1 VKDGGVVKIAN
12 SSIISVVNNRMRS
25 LVGKFSFLKS
35 FGTVNYPSGLT
46 QVSSSG
52 RGWWR
57 RGRALGFNGDESL
70 IAKNLWKARHSVSTV
85 AVNGYPQ
92 T

>member
-35 FGTVNYPSGLT
+35 FGTVNYPERPNAGFV
-46 QVSSSG
+46 Q
-52 RGWWR
+52 
-57 RGRALGFNGDESL
+57 RARVVAAGSRTGFNGDESL
-70 IAKNLWKARHSVSTV
+70 IAKNLRKARH
-85 AVNGYPQ
+85 
-92 T
+92 